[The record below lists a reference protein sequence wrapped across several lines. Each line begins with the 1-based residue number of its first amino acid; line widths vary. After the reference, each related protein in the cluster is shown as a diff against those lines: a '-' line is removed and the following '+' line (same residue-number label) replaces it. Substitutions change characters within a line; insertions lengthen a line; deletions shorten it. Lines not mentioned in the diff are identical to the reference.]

1 MRTLRWR
8 WKAEWGEKKEC
19 RRDADVAPRWM
30 WRAEWGEKKECWRD
44 ADAALGEEGVM
55 ERENA
60 ALVVEVGGYRK
71 IKEWCDRMGWCIM

>member
-1 MRTLRWR
+1 MWR
-8 WKAEWGEKKEC
+8 AEWGEKKEC
-19 RRDADVAPRWM
+19 RRDAD
-30 WRAEWGEKKECWRD
+30 
-44 ADAALGEEGVM
+44 AALVEEGVM

>member
-19 RRDADVAPRWM
+19 RRA
-30 WRAEWGEKKECWRD
+30 

-60 ALVVEVGGYRK
+60 ALVVEVAGYRK
-71 IKEWCDRMGWCIM
+71 ITEWCDRMGWCIM

>member
-19 RRDADVAPRWM
+19 RRDAD
-30 WRAEWGEKKECWRD
+30 
-44 ADAALGEEGVM
+44 AALVEEGVM

-60 ALVVEVGGYRK
+60 ALVVEVGGQNRHCR
-71 IKEWCDRMGWCIM
+71 EEN

>member
-8 WKAEWGEKKEC
+8 WKAEWGEQKEC
-19 RRDADVAPRWM
+19 RRDAD
-30 WRAEWGEKKECWRD
+30 
-44 ADAALGEEGVM
+44 AALVEEGVM